1 MALGHKSIQS
11 RNRLPGRSGWTRRR
25 GLILAAVVV
34 CMMAL
39 AWFDG
44 GEEPLHPISQEIPVP
59 EGR

>member
-11 RNRLPGRSGWTRRR
+11 RWTRRHW
-25 GLILAAVVV
+25 LILASLMFVIL
-34 CMMAL
+34 AL

-44 GEEPLHPISQEIPVP
+44 GEEPLHQIVQDVPVP